1 VGIGDVG
8 DKRVKVDREEKEVN
22 DFMTLNGTASSWE
35 PMELRLVGQVEEVM
49 LGGVNNTDCSNI
61 PPGKTVPS
69 PSDPGEPC
77 LKPPGQE

>member
-1 VGIGDVG
+1 
-8 DKRVKVDREEKEVN
+8 
-22 DFMTLNGTASSWE
+22 
-35 PMELRLVGQVEEVM
+35 MELRLVGQVEEVM
-49 LGGVNNTDCSNI
+49 LGGVNNTDCSNL

>member
-1 VGIGDVG
+1 M
-8 DKRVKVDREEKEVN
+8 KVDREEKEVN

-49 LGGVNNTDCSNI
+49 LGGVNTTDCSNI

>member
-1 VGIGDVG
+1 M
-8 DKRVKVDREEKEVN
+8 KVDRDEEEVKE
-22 DFMTLNGTASSWE
+22 MTLKGTASSWE

-49 LGGVNNTDCSNI
+49 LGGVNNTDCSNL

>member
-1 VGIGDVG
+1 VGVGDVG
-8 DKRVKVDREEKEVN
+8 EKRVKVDREEKEVN

>member
-1 VGIGDVG
+1 M
-8 DKRVKVDREEKEVN
+8 KVDREEKEVN

-49 LGGVNNTDCSNI
+49 LGGVNNTDCSNL

>member
-1 VGIGDVG
+1 MKI
-8 DKRVKVDREEKEVN
+8 DREEKEVN
-22 DFMTLNGTASSWE
+22 VMTLNGTASSWE

-49 LGGVNNTDCSNI
+49 LCGVNNTDCSNL

>member
-1 VGIGDVG
+1 
-8 DKRVKVDREEKEVN
+8 
-22 DFMTLNGTASSWE
+22 
-35 PMELRLVGQVEEVM
+35 MELRLVGQVDEVM